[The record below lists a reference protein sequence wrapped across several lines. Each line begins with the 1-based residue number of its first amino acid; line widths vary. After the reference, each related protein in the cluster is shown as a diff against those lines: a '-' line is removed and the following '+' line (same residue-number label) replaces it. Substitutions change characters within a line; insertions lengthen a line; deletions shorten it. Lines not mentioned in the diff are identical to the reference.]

1 MVLLDPLVHQDQMVL
16 LVTEGF
22 LVCQV
27 LLDLWEAEELLDL
40 REREVLQVLLVKRDP
55 LDSQD
60 LRVPLVLLVLE
71 VRGEKRVLLAKM
83 DHLVWV
89 DLETRVLLDLL
100 VQLVLLDPQACQ
112 VHLGSLGLLAT
123 LVREEKEVQ
132 MDHLV

>member
-1 MVLLDPLVHQDQMVL
+1 MVLLDLLVHQDQMVL

-40 REREVLQVLLVKRDP
+40 REREVSQVLLVKRDP

-100 VQLVLLDPQACQ
+100 VQLVLLDHQACQ
-112 VHLGSLGLLAT
+112 VHLESLGLLAT